1 MPPTLVPS
9 PTDATTE
16 TLEPA
21 RLAPGRYLAVEAG
34 SERRVVALRTG
45 ATHIGRSW
53 AADVVLEEKAVSRRH
68 AIVYVTAES
77 VRILDDRSAN
87 GTLVNG
93 RCVTGADLADGD
105 TIAIGRVV
113 LTYREIR

>member
-1 MPPTLVPS
+1 MPETLLPS
-9 PTDATTE
+9 PVDATTE
-16 TLEPA
+16 PLEA
-21 RLAPGRYLAVEAG
+21 VRLAPGRYLAVEAG
-34 SERRVVALRTG
+34 SERRVVPLRRG

-53 AADVVLEEKAVSRRH
+53 AADVVLEDKAVSRRH
-68 AIVYVTAES
+68 AIVYITSES

-105 TIAIGRVV
+105 MITIGRVV
-113 LTYREIR
+113 LTYREVR